1 MTVWPTSP
9 ATPSL
14 PGRTVDERMV
24 KGVGF
29 GLLAAAAWSA
39 YTVSSRA
46 AVEDGL
52 TAWDLTA
59 LRFIVAGLILAP
71 VVVRHRI
78 ATLGGIGWRR
88 GLLLAFAAGPVF
100 SALYTYGLSV
110 TPYAHGPVI
119 SPSVVTLG
127 AIGLAALV
135 LGERPGSLQIAG
147 TGAVVFGL
155 ILVAGNGGALGGA
168 SVYDLLFV
176 GSGLLWAG
184 YTVLLRRWRLDPLAA
199 TAAVAVISMLAMAP
213 AYAATVDLD
222 RLLADPSGLVL
233 HAVMQGLVAAVVA
246 ILAFSKAVALLGAG
260 RAGVFPSLVPVLA
273 VVLGIPVL
281 DEWPSP
287 VQALGVVIATLGLVL
302 ACGLIGRRRG

>member
-1 MTVWPTSP
+1 MTALLTSP
-9 ATPSL
+9 TTGSAPEPTV
-14 PGRTVDERMV
+14 GERTV
-24 KGVGF
+24 KGVAF
-29 GLLAAAAWSA
+29 GLLAAIAWSA

-46 AVEDGL
+46 AVESGL

-71 VVVRHRI
+71 VVVRHGL

-88 GLLLAFAAGPVF
+88 GLLLALGAGPLF
-100 SALYTYGLSV
+100 SALYTFGLSV

-135 LGERPGSLQIAG
+135 LGERPGAFQIAG
-147 TGAVVFGL
+147 TGAVVLGL
-155 ILVAGNGGALGGA
+155 VLVAGNGGALGGA

-199 TAAVAVISMLAMAP
+199 TAAVAVVSMLVMVP
-213 AYAATVDLD
+213 AYAATADLD
-222 RLLADPSGLVL
+222 RLLADPSSLVL

-287 VQALGVVIATLGLVL
+287 IQALGVAIATLGLVL
-302 ACGLIGRRRG
+302 ACGLVGRHR